1 MKLRTQTQ
9 EGIEKG
15 EELVPLYKVFGYFY
29 SERDGQAWPPYLKRN
44 IHCQVWNENKEL
56 SQKTMAEC
64 SIKSF
69 NTKDL
74 KDVMINYS
82 TLDKVYLVV
91 ELQSCLVT
99 KRAWEWA
106 KGIDE
111 KKISKKQ
118 KQAWFAYENG
128 GQDLDEY
135 ICNEVNYDWESTGI
149 AFRLDGNK
157 LPENEMKETFDYF
170 DLNTTESSS

>member
-1 MKLRTQTQ
+1 MKFRTQTQ
-9 EGIEKG
+9 EGIENG
-15 EELVPLYKVFGYFY
+15 EELVTLYKVFGYFY
-29 SERDGQAWPPYLKRN
+29 NERDGQAWSPYLKRN
-44 IHCQVWNENKEL
+44 IPCQVWNENKEL
-56 SQKTMAEC
+56 SKKTMNDC

-74 KDVMINYS
+74 KFVTSNFFPHDEVC
-82 TLDKVYLVV
+82 LVV
-91 ELQSCLVT
+91 ELQSCLVP
-99 KRAWEWA
+99 KRVWEWA

-118 KQAWFAYENG
+118 KQACFAYENG

>member
-1 MKLRTQTQ
+1 MDDCT
-9 EGIEKG
+9 
-15 EELVPLYKVFGYFY
+15 
-29 SERDGQAWPPYLKRN
+29 
-44 IHCQVWNENKEL
+44 
-56 SQKTMAEC
+56 
-64 SIKSF
+64 IKSF

-74 KDVMINYS
+74 KFVTSNFLTD
-82 TLDKVYLVV
+82 DEFCLVV
-91 ELQSCLVT
+91 ELMYCLVP
-99 KRAWEWA
+99 KRVWEWA

-118 KQAWFAYENG
+118 KQACFAYENG

-135 ICNEVNYDWESTGI
+135 ICNEVNYDWKSTGI

-170 DLNTTESSS
+170 DLNTTEASS

>member
-1 MKLRTQTQ
+1 MKFRTQTQ

-15 EELVPLYKVFGYFY
+15 EELVTLYKVFGYFY
-29 SERDGQAWPPYLKRN
+29 TEQDGQAWSPYLKRN
-44 IHCQVWNENKEL
+44 TPCQVWNDNKEL
-56 SQKTMAEC
+56 SQKTMNDC
-64 SIKSF
+64 TIKSF
-69 NTKDL
+69 NSKDL
-74 KDVMINYS
+74 KFVTSNFFPHDEVC
-82 TLDKVYLVV
+82 LVV
-91 ELQSCLVT
+91 ELQSCLVP
-99 KRAWEWA
+99 KRVWEWA

-118 KQAWFAYENG
+118 KQACFAYENG

>member
-1 MKLRTQTQ
+1 MKFRTQTQ

-15 EELVPLYKVFGYFY
+15 EELVTLYKVFGYFY
-29 SERDGQAWPPYLKRN
+29 NERDGQAWPPYLKRN
-44 IHCQVWNENKEL
+44 IPCQVWNENKEL
-56 SQKTMAEC
+56 SKKTMNDC

-74 KDVMINYS
+74 KFVTSNFFPHDEVC
-82 TLDKVYLVV
+82 LVV
-91 ELQSCLVT
+91 ELQSCLVP
-99 KRAWEWA
+99 KRVWEWA

-118 KQAWFAYENG
+118 KQACFAYENG

>member
-1 MKLRTQTQ
+1 MKFRTQTQ

-15 EELVPLYKVFGYFY
+15 EELVTLYKVFGYFY
-29 SERDGQAWPPYLKRN
+29 TEQDGQAWSPYLKRN
-44 IHCQVWNENKEL
+44 IPCQVWNDNKEL
-56 SQKTMAEC
+56 SQKTMNDC

-69 NTKDL
+69 NSKDL
-74 KDVMINYS
+74 KFVTSNFFPHDEVC
-82 TLDKVYLVV
+82 LVV
-91 ELQSCLVT
+91 ELQSCLVP
-99 KRAWEWA
+99 KRVWEWA

-118 KQAWFAYENG
+118 KQACFAYENG

>member
-1 MKLRTQTQ
+1 MKFRTQTQ

-15 EELVPLYKVFGYFY
+15 EELVTLYKVFGYFY
-29 SERDGQAWPPYLKRN
+29 TEQDGQAWPPYLKRN
-44 IHCQVWNENKEL
+44 IPCQVWNENKEL
-56 SQKTMAEC
+56 SQKTMNDC
-64 SIKSF
+64 TIKSF

-74 KDVMINYS
+74 KFVTSNFFPHDEVC
-82 TLDKVYLVV
+82 LVV
-91 ELQSCLVT
+91 ELQSCLVP
-99 KRAWEWA
+99 KRVWEWA

-118 KQAWFAYENG
+118 KQACFAYENG

>member
-82 TLDKVYLVV
+82 NINKVY
-91 ELQSCLVT
+91 
-99 KRAWEWA
+99 
-106 KGIDE
+106 
-111 KKISKKQ
+111 
-118 KQAWFAYENG
+118 
-128 GQDLDEY
+128 
-135 ICNEVNYDWESTGI
+135 
-149 AFRLDGNK
+149 
-157 LPENEMKETFDYF
+157 
-170 DLNTTESSS
+170 

>member
-1 MKLRTQTQ
+1 MKFRTQTQ

-15 EELVPLYKVFGYFY
+15 EELVTLYKVFGYFY
-29 SERDGQAWPPYLKRN
+29 TEQDGQAWSPYLKRN
-44 IHCQVWNENKEL
+44 IPCQVWNENKEL
-56 SQKTMAEC
+56 SKKTMNDC

-74 KDVMINYS
+74 KFVTSNFFPHDEVC
-82 TLDKVYLVV
+82 LVV
-91 ELQSCLVT
+91 ELQSCLVP
-99 KRAWEWA
+99 KRVWEWA

-118 KQAWFAYENG
+118 KQACFAYENG

>member
-1 MKLRTQTQ
+1 MKFRTQTQ

-15 EELVPLYKVFGYFY
+15 EELVTLYKVFGYFY
-29 SERDGQAWPPYLKRN
+29 TEQDGQTWSPYLKRN
-44 IHCQVWNENKEL
+44 IPCQVWNDNKEL
-56 SQKTMAEC
+56 SQKTMNDC
-64 SIKSF
+64 TIKSF

-74 KDVMINYS
+74 KFVTSNFFPHDEVC
-82 TLDKVYLVV
+82 LVV
-91 ELQSCLVT
+91 ELQSCLVP
-99 KRAWEWA
+99 KRVWEWA

-118 KQAWFAYENG
+118 KQACFAYENG

>member
-1 MKLRTQTQ
+1 MKFRTQTQ

-15 EELVPLYKVFGYFY
+15 EELVTLYKVFGYFY
-29 SERDGQAWPPYLKRN
+29 NERDGQAWSPYLKRN
-44 IHCQVWNENKEL
+44 IPCQVWNENKEL
-56 SQKTMAEC
+56 SKKTMNNC

-74 KDVMINYS
+74 KFVTSNFFPHDEVC
-82 TLDKVYLVV
+82 LVV
-91 ELQSCLVT
+91 ELQSCLVP
-99 KRAWEWA
+99 KRVWEWA

-118 KQAWFAYENG
+118 KQACFAYENG

>member
-1 MKLRTQTQ
+1 MKFRTQTQ

-15 EELVPLYKVFGYFY
+15 EELVTLYKVFGYFY
-29 SERDGQAWPPYLKRN
+29 NERDGQAWSPYLKRN
-44 IHCQVWNENKEL
+44 TPCQVWNDNKEL
-56 SQKTMAEC
+56 SQKTMNDC
-64 SIKSF
+64 TIKSF
-69 NTKDL
+69 NSKDL
-74 KDVMINYS
+74 KFVTSNFLTD
-82 TLDKVYLVV
+82 DEFCLVV
-91 ELQSCLVT
+91 ELQSCLVP
-99 KRAWEWA
+99 KRVWEWA

-118 KQAWFAYENG
+118 KQACFAYENG

>member
-1 MKLRTQTQ
+1 MKFRTQTQ
-9 EGIEKG
+9 EGIENG
-15 EELVPLYKVFGYFY
+15 EELVTLFRVFGYFY
-29 SERDGQAWPPYLKRN
+29 NERDGQAWSPYLKRN
-44 IHCQVWNENKEL
+44 TPCQVWNDNKEL
-56 SQKTMAEC
+56 SQKTMNDC
-64 SIKSF
+64 TIKSF
-69 NTKDL
+69 NSKDL
-74 KDVMINYS
+74 KFVTSNFLTD
-82 TLDKVYLVV
+82 DEFCLVV
-91 ELQSCLVT
+91 ELQSCLVP
-99 KRAWEWA
+99 KRVWEWA

-118 KQAWFAYENG
+118 KQACFAYENG

>member
-1 MKLRTQTQ
+1 MKFRTQTQ

-15 EELVPLYKVFGYFY
+15 EELVTLYKVFGYFY
-29 SERDGQAWPPYLKRN
+29 NERDGQAWPPYLKRN
-44 IHCQVWNENKEL
+44 IPCQVWNDNKEL
-56 SQKTMAEC
+56 SQKTMNDC
-64 SIKSF
+64 TIKSF

-74 KDVMINYS
+74 KDVTSNFFPH
-82 TLDKVYLVV
+82 DEVCLVV
-91 ELQSCLVT
+91 ELQSCLVP
-99 KRAWEWA
+99 KRVWEWA

-118 KQAWFAYENG
+118 KQACFAYENG

>member
-15 EELVPLYKVFGYFY
+15 EELVTLYKVFGYFY
-29 SERDGQAWPPYLKRN
+29 TEQDGQAWSPYLKRN
-44 IHCQVWNENKEL
+44 TPCQVWNENKEL
-56 SQKTMAEC
+56 SKKTMNDC

-69 NTKDL
+69 NSKDL
-74 KDVMINYS
+74 KFVTSNFFPHDEVC
-82 TLDKVYLVV
+82 LVV
-91 ELQSCLVT
+91 ELQSCLVP
-99 KRAWEWA
+99 KRVWEWA

-118 KQAWFAYENG
+118 KQACFAYENG

>member
-15 EELVPLYKVFGYFY
+15 EELVILYKVFGYFY

-118 KQAWFAYENG
+118 KQACFAYENG

-149 AFRLDGNK
+149 AFRLNGTKLNK
-157 LPENEMKETFDYF
+157 NEMKETFDYF

>member
-1 MKLRTQTQ
+1 MKFRTQTQ

-29 SERDGQAWPPYLKRN
+29 NERDGQAWPPYLKRN

-118 KQAWFAYENG
+118 KQACFAYENG

>member
-1 MKLRTQTQ
+1 MKFRTQTQ
-9 EGIEKG
+9 EGIENG
-15 EELVPLYKVFGYFY
+15 EELVTLFRVFGYFY
-29 SERDGQAWPPYLKRN
+29 TEQDGQTWSPYLKKN
-44 IHCQVWNENKEL
+44 IPCQVWNENKEL
-56 SQKTMAEC
+56 SKKTMNDC

-74 KDVMINYS
+74 KFVTSNFFPHDEVC
-82 TLDKVYLVV
+82 LVV
-91 ELQSCLVT
+91 ELQSCLVP
-99 KRAWEWA
+99 KRVWEWA

-118 KQAWFAYENG
+118 KQACFAYENG

>member
-1 MKLRTQTQ
+1 MKFRTQTQ

-15 EELVPLYKVFGYFY
+15 EELVTLYKVFGYFY
-29 SERDGQAWPPYLKRN
+29 TEQDGQAWSPYLKRN
-44 IHCQVWNENKEL
+44 IPCQVWNENKEL
-56 SQKTMAEC
+56 SKKTMNNC

-74 KDVMINYS
+74 KFVTSNFFPHDEVC
-82 TLDKVYLVV
+82 LVV
-91 ELQSCLVT
+91 ELQSCLVP
-99 KRAWEWA
+99 KRVWEWA

-118 KQAWFAYENG
+118 KQACFAYENG

>member
-1 MKLRTQTQ
+1 MKFRTQTQ

-29 SERDGQAWPPYLKRN
+29 NERDGQAWPPYLKRN

-118 KQAWFAYENG
+118 KQACFAYENG

-157 LPENEMKETFDYF
+157 LNKNEMKETFDYF

>member
-1 MKLRTQTQ
+1 MKFRTQTQ
-9 EGIEKG
+9 EGIENG
-15 EELVPLYKVFGYFY
+15 EELVTLYKVFGYFY
-29 SERDGQAWPPYLKRN
+29 TEQDGQAWPPYLKRN
-44 IHCQVWNENKEL
+44 IPCQVWNENKEL
-56 SQKTMAEC
+56 SQKTMNDC
-64 SIKSF
+64 TIKSF

-74 KDVMINYS
+74 KFVTSNFFPHDEVC
-82 TLDKVYLVV
+82 LVV
-91 ELQSCLVT
+91 ELQSCLVP
-99 KRAWEWA
+99 KRVWEWA

-118 KQAWFAYENG
+118 KQACFAYENG

>member
-1 MKLRTQTQ
+1 MKFRTQTQ

-29 SERDGQAWPPYLKRN
+29 NERDGQAWPPYLKRN

-118 KQAWFAYENG
+118 KEACFAYENG

-135 ICNEVNYDWESTGI
+135 ICNEVNYDWKSTGI
-149 AFRLDGNK
+149 AFRLNGTKLNK
-157 LPENEMKETFDYF
+157 NEMKETFDYF

>member
-1 MKLRTQTQ
+1 MKFRTQTQ

-15 EELVPLYKVFGYFY
+15 EELVTLFKVFGYFY
-29 SERDGQAWPPYLKRN
+29 TEQDGQAWSPYLKRN
-44 IHCQVWNENKEL
+44 IPCQVWNENKEL
-56 SQKTMAEC
+56 SKKTMNNC

-74 KDVMINYS
+74 KFVTSNFFPHDEVC
-82 TLDKVYLVV
+82 LVV
-91 ELQSCLVT
+91 ELQSCLVP
-99 KRAWEWA
+99 KRVWEWA

-118 KQAWFAYENG
+118 KQACFAYENG

>member
-118 KQAWFAYENG
+118 KEACFAYENG

-135 ICNEVNYDWESTGI
+135 ICNEVNYDWKSNGI
-149 AFRLDGNK
+149 AFRLNGTKLNK
-157 LPENEMKETFDYF
+157 NEMKETFDYF

>member
-1 MKLRTQTQ
+1 MKFRTQTQ

-15 EELVPLYKVFGYFY
+15 EELVTLFRVFGYFY
-29 SERDGQAWPPYLKRN
+29 NERDGQAWSPYLKRN
-44 IHCQVWNENKEL
+44 IPCQVWNENKEL
-56 SQKTMAEC
+56 SKKTMNDC

-74 KDVMINYS
+74 KFVTSNFFPHDEVC
-82 TLDKVYLVV
+82 LVV
-91 ELQSCLVT
+91 ELQSCLVP
-99 KRAWEWA
+99 KRVWEWA

-118 KQAWFAYENG
+118 KQACFAYENG

>member
-44 IHCQVWNENKEL
+44 IPCQVWNENKEL
-56 SQKTMAEC
+56 SKKTMDDC
-64 SIKSF
+64 TIKSF

-74 KDVMINYS
+74 KFVTSNFLTD
-82 TLDKVYLVV
+82 DEFCLVV
-91 ELQSCLVT
+91 ELMSCLVP
-99 KRAWEWA
+99 KRVWDWA

-118 KQAWFAYENG
+118 KQACFAYENG

>member
-1 MKLRTQTQ
+1 MKFRTQTQ

-15 EELVPLYKVFGYFY
+15 EELVTLYKVFGYFY
-29 SERDGQAWPPYLKRN
+29 NERDGQAWSPYLKRN
-44 IHCQVWNENKEL
+44 IPCQVWNENKEL
-56 SQKTMAEC
+56 SKKTMNDC

-74 KDVMINYS
+74 KFVTSNFFPHDEVC
-82 TLDKVYLVV
+82 LVV
-91 ELQSCLVT
+91 ELQSCLVP
-99 KRAWEWA
+99 KRVWEWA

-118 KQAWFAYENG
+118 KQACFAYENG

>member
-1 MKLRTQTQ
+1 MKFRTQTQ

-15 EELVPLYKVFGYFY
+15 EELVTLYKVFGYFY
-29 SERDGQAWPPYLKRN
+29 TEQDGQAWPPYLKRN
-44 IHCQVWNENKEL
+44 IPCQVWNENKEL

-106 KGIDE
+106 KGINE

-118 KQAWFAYENG
+118 KEACFAYENG

-135 ICNEVNYDWESTGI
+135 ICNEVNYDWKSTGI
-149 AFRLDGNK
+149 AFRLNGNK
-157 LPENEMKETFDYF
+157 LQKNEITEIFDYF
-170 DLNTTESSS
+170 DLDTTEALS

>member
-1 MKLRTQTQ
+1 MKFRTQTQ

-15 EELVPLYKVFGYFY
+15 EELVTLYKVFGYFY
-29 SERDGQAWPPYLKRN
+29 TEQDGQAWSPYLKRN
-44 IHCQVWNENKEL
+44 IPCQVWNENKEL
-56 SQKTMAEC
+56 SQKTMSDC

-82 TLDKVYLVV
+82 SSDKVCLVA
-91 ELQSCLVT
+91 ELQSCLVP
-99 KRAWEWA
+99 KRVWEWA

-111 KKISKKQ
+111 KKISKKR
-118 KQAWFAYENG
+118 KEAYFAYENG

>member
-1 MKLRTQTQ
+1 MKFRTQTQ

-15 EELVPLYKVFGYFY
+15 EELVTLYKVFGYFY
-29 SERDGQAWPPYLKRN
+29 TEQDGQAWSPYLKRN
-44 IHCQVWNENKEL
+44 TPCQVWNDNKEL
-56 SQKTMAEC
+56 SQKTMNDC
-64 SIKSF
+64 TIKSF
-69 NTKDL
+69 NSKDL
-74 KDVMINYS
+74 KFVTSNFLTD
-82 TLDKVYLVV
+82 DEFCLVV
-91 ELQSCLVT
+91 ELQSCLVP
-99 KRAWEWA
+99 KRVWDWA

-118 KQAWFAYENG
+118 KEACFAYENG

>member
-118 KQAWFAYENG
+118 KQACFAYENG

-149 AFRLDGNK
+149 AFRLDGTKLNK
-157 LPENEMKETFDYF
+157 NEMKETFDYF

>member
-118 KQAWFAYENG
+118 KEACFAYENG

-149 AFRLDGNK
+149 AFRLDGTK

>member
-1 MKLRTQTQ
+1 MKFRTQTQ

-15 EELVPLYKVFGYFY
+15 EELVTLYKVFGYFY
-29 SERDGQAWPPYLKRN
+29 NERDGQAWPPYLKRN
-44 IHCQVWNENKEL
+44 IPCQVWNENKEL
-56 SQKTMAEC
+56 SQKTMNDC
-64 SIKSF
+64 TIKSF

-74 KDVMINYS
+74 KFVTSNFLTD
-82 TLDKVYLVV
+82 DEFCLVV
-91 ELQSCLVT
+91 ELLSCLVP
-99 KRAWEWA
+99 KRVWEWA

-118 KQAWFAYENG
+118 KQACFAYENG

>member
-1 MKLRTQTQ
+1 MKFRTQTQ

-44 IHCQVWNENKEL
+44 IPCQVWNENKEL
-56 SQKTMAEC
+56 SKKTMDDC
-64 SIKSF
+64 TIKSF

-74 KDVMINYS
+74 KFVTSNFLTD
-82 TLDKVYLVV
+82 DEFCLVV
-91 ELQSCLVT
+91 ELMSCLVP
-99 KRAWEWA
+99 KRVWDWA

-118 KQAWFAYENG
+118 KQACFAYENG

>member
-1 MKLRTQTQ
+1 MKFRTQTQ

-15 EELVPLYKVFGYFY
+15 EELVTLFRVFGYFY
-29 SERDGQAWPPYLKRN
+29 TEQDGQAWSPYLKRN
-44 IHCQVWNENKEL
+44 THCQVWNENKEL

-99 KRAWEWA
+99 KRVWEWA

-118 KQAWFAYENG
+118 KQACFAYENG

>member
-1 MKLRTQTQ
+1 MKFRTQTQ

-15 EELVPLYKVFGYFY
+15 EELVTLFRVFGYFY
-29 SERDGQAWPPYLKRN
+29 NERDGQAWSPYLKRN
-44 IHCQVWNENKEL
+44 IPCQVWNDNKEL
-56 SQKTMAEC
+56 SQKTMNDC
-64 SIKSF
+64 TIKSF

-74 KDVMINYS
+74 KFVTSNFFPHDEVC
-82 TLDKVYLVV
+82 LVV
-91 ELQSCLVT
+91 ELQSCLVP
-99 KRAWEWA
+99 KRVWEWA

-118 KQAWFAYENG
+118 KQACFAYENG